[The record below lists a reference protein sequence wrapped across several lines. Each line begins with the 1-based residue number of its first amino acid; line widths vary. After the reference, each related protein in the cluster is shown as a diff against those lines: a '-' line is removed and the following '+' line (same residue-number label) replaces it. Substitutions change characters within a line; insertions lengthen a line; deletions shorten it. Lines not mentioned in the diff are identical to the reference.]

1 MRTTRIP
8 LDEVAR
14 ALKVSPEDLIAS
26 MEHFK
31 HFGFP
36 EPVTDDGSHWAVAD
50 LLDWSLSQQDLL
62 LSLVS
67 HLSDV
72 LVERDA

>member
-1 MRTTRIP
+1 MHTTRIH
-8 LDEVAR
+8 LDEVAK

-26 MEHFK
+26 MVHFK

-36 EPVTDDGSHWAVAD
+36 EPVADDGSHWEVAD
-50 LLDWSLSQQDLL
+50 LLDWSVSQQDLL

-72 LVERDA
+72 LGERDS